1 MVKPDSEED
10 NGTGRNQLVGNIGLY
25 YVCYELSRKGWNA
38 MPTSRNARGIDV
50 VIYNQIGSEMHTIQ
64 VKSLSHTTPVP
75 FGNSLNTLIA
85 EYIFIVNNVFDV
97 PNLYIVDTPTAK
109 PIIHEG
115 TKNGKKS
122 YWFQQKDYEQ
132 FKDNWGIIG
141 NS

>member
-1 MVKPDSEED
+1 MKPDSEED

-25 YVCYELSRKGWNA
+25 YVCYELSRRGWNA

-50 VIYNQIGSEMHTIQ
+50 VIYNQTGSEMHTIQ
-64 VKSLSHTTPVP
+64 VKSLSHTPPAP

-85 EYIFIVNNVFDV
+85 EYVFIVNNVSDV

-141 NS
+141 NP